1 MTYCLP
7 KAAANAFLKA
17 LRAGDIDPARLMD
30 MASDERHAFFE
41 GIVGK
46 DNAKPVNALFE
57 KKLLLRDQM
66 AGLVDWAHSVAGLDH
81 KVVKGMVEKIQAMTT
96 PLQPNERHGFLGAL
110 AEQRFG
116 ASITEDEARQITDGS
131 QEIARLKESWNA
143 DSGKWA
149 SEDARLRYGSAYTEF
164 QHYVGGL
171 KRDAKAQ
178 TFMEFAKSPG
188 NWVSKVG
195 GTTKA
200 IVASLDN
207 SFFLRQGLKMM
218 LTNPDIWGSAFLK
231 SWGDMGKELGK
242 VDAMPAIKADIFSR
256 PNAMN
261 GKYAA
266 GKYALGIDSE
276 EAFPSHLP
284 EKIPLLGRLY
294 KASESAFNGAAL
306 RMRAD
311 YADRI
316 IAKAEENGVDT
327 LDNGQAE
334 SIGSLV
340 NAMTGRGNL
349 TLSGKTADAINT
361 AFFSVRFFKSNYD
374 TLTMHSGGY
383 GFEEG
388 PARDFA
394 RKEAAMNLLKIVG
407 GIGAILATASALF
420 PGSVETDPRSS
431 DFGKIKIGATKF
443 DVTGGMGSLVTLA
456 ARIVPTMHNGHWGE
470 WSKSA
475 TSGKYTDLRAGKF
488 GRQTTV
494 DVVNNF
500 WEGKLSPLAGA
511 LRDTLKGRNFDGS
524 PVTVGSVAGNLLTP
538 MPIQTFMDAYSNPKA
553 APTLAVLIADALG
566 VSANTPAPRK
576 HAN

>member
-1 MTYCLP
+1 MAYCLP
-7 KAAANAFLKA
+7 VAAANEFLKA
-17 LRAGDIDPARLMD
+17 LRSGDIDPARLME
-30 MASDERHAFFE
+30 MSSTERHGFFE

-46 DNAKPVNALFE
+46 ENAKQVNALFE

-66 AGLVDWAHSVAGLDH
+66 AGLVDWAHSLAGLDP
-81 KVVKGMVEKIQAMTT
+81 KVVKNMVDKIQGMTAA
-96 PLQPNERHGFLGAL
+96 LQPNERHGFLGAL

-116 ASITEDEARQITDGS
+116 ASITEGEARHITEGS
-131 QEIARLKESWNA
+131 QEIGRLKEAWDPDA
-143 DSGKWA
+143 GKWA
-149 SEDARLRYGSAYTEF
+149 SEDKRLRYGAAFEEF
-164 QHYVGGL
+164 QDYVGGL
-171 KRDAKAQ
+171 KRDAKSQ
-178 TFMEFAKSPG
+178 TFMEFAKTPG
-188 NWVSKVG
+188 SWLSKVG
-195 GTTKA
+195 GATKA
-200 IVASLDN
+200 VVASLDN
-207 SFFLRQGLKMM
+207 SFFLRQGLRMM
-218 LTNPDIWGSAFLK
+218 LTNPDIWSSAFLK
-231 SWGDMGKELGK
+231 SWGDMGKELRGR
-242 VDAMPAIKADIFSR
+242 DAIKAIKADIFSR

-276 EAFPSHLP
+276 EAFPSQLP

-294 KASESAFNGAAL
+294 KASEAAYNGAAL

-327 LDNGQAE
+327 LDKGQAE
-334 SIGSLV
+334 SLGSLV

-349 TLSGKTADAINT
+349 TLSGKTADAVNV
-361 AFFSVRFFKSNYD
+361 AFFSVRFIKSNYD
-374 TLTMHSGGY
+374 TLTLHSGGY

-407 GIGAILATASALF
+407 GIGAILATASALW

-456 ARIVPTMHNGHWGE
+456 SRLIPTMHNGHWGE

-475 TSGKYTDLRAGKF
+475 TTGKYTDLRAGKF
-488 GRQTTV
+488 GRQTTM

-511 LRDTLKGRNFDGS
+511 LRDTLKGRNFDGT
-524 PVTVGSVAGNLLTP
+524 PVTPVTITGNLLTP
-538 MPIQTFMDAYSNPKA
+538 MPIQTFMDSYSNPKS

-576 HAN
+576 HAP